1 VPTSFGL
8 QQNYPNPFNPT
19 TVISYSLPVDG
30 MVTLKI
36 YHLLGREVAT
46 VLQNET
52 MESGNYQTTFNTTSL
67 TGGAYFYRINV
78 ESVDEDGIKN
88 TFTDVKR
95 MMLIK

>member
-1 VPTSFGL
+1 MPTSFGL